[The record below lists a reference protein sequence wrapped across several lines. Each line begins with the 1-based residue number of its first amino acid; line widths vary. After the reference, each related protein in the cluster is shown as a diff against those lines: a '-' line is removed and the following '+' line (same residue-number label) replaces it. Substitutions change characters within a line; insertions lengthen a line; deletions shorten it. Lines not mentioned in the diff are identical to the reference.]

1 MKQILVMYYSKSGNT
16 EKIAQSL
23 GDELTRLIKDKGMP
37 DLGVVIKKVTDVSV
51 QEVVDAR
58 GVAIGTP
65 DYFSYM
71 AGQVK
76 ILFDEL
82 WERRDEVA
90 SKPAMGFVSHGGGGK
105 AKNSLADMAK
115 HFKWKAA
122 LGKMGFAF
130 GIEGAPDT
138 KSKETIRAA
147 AQLFLAEIM
156 KSGA

>member
-1 MKQILVMYYSKSGNT
+1 MKQILVIYYSKSGNT
-16 EKIAQSL
+16 EKVAQEL
-23 GDELTRLIKDKGMP
+23 GDALTHLIQAKIIQDVQ
-37 DLGVVIKKVTDVSV
+37 VVVKKVTDVSV
-51 QEVVDAR
+51 QEFVDAS

-90 SKPAMGFVSHGGGGK
+90 GKPVMGFVSHGGGGK
-105 AKNSLADMAK
+105 ATKSLADMAK
-115 HFKWKAA
+115 HFKWKGT
-122 LGKMGFAF
+122 LGKWGFAF
-130 GIEGAPDT
+130 GIEGAPDE
-138 KSKETIRAA
+138 KANRTIRVAA
-147 AQLFLAEIM
+147 EMFLAEVV

>member
-1 MKQILVMYYSKSGNT
+1 MKQILIIYYSKSGNT
-16 EKIAQSL
+16 EKVAQVL
-23 GDELTRLIKDKGMP
+23 GDEFTHLLQDKKIP
-37 DLGVVIKKVTDVSV
+37 DVRVVIKKVMDVSV
-51 QEVVDAR
+51 QEVVDAC

-76 ILFDEL
+76 TLFDEL

-90 SKPAMGFVSHGGGGK
+90 GKPTMGFVSHGGGGK
-105 AKNSLADMAK
+105 AKHSLAEMAK

-130 GIEGAPDT
+130 GIEAAPDE
-138 KSKETIRAA
+138 KAKETIRVA
-147 AQLFLAEIM
+147 AQMFLAEVV
-156 KSGA
+156 KSGV